1 MNPCLSNMLVPHGIS
16 VQDLV
21 LMQNLTLDYEMG
33 CYMHTLTKT
42 SEVKDSCHHSQM
54 ENKK

>member
-42 SEVKDSCHHSQM
+42 SEVKDSCHRSQM